1 MPYLID
7 GNNLC
12 GAARDRRL
20 GLPIGEAEMVHT
32 LAEFA
37 SRRRCFLTVVFDGP
51 ATGRRGAAD
60 GGKAGRVTV
69 RYSGSKRS
77 ADDWILDHAGGF
89 ADPRAITLVTSDRAL
104 ASRARSLGCR
114 VVGCRQFADAVHRA
128 AARGGAGG
136 LEAGDEKPLAADVE
150 DWERYFAGE
159 D

>member
-20 GLPIGEAEMVHT
+20 GLPTDEAEMV
-32 LAEFA
+32 LALADFA
-37 SRRRCFLTVVFDGP
+37 GSRRCSLTVVFDGP
-51 ATGRRGAAD
+51 AASRRGAAD
-60 GGKAGRVTV
+60 RGRAGRVTV
-69 RYSGSKRS
+69 RYSGSRRS
-77 ADDWILDHAGGF
+77 ADDWILDHARGL

-114 VVGCRQFADAVHRA
+114 VIGCRAFSEALHRA
-128 AARGGAGG
+128 AARSGGGAG
-136 LEAGDEKPLAADVE
+136 EEEKPLAADVE
-150 DWERYFAGE
+150 EWERYFAGE